1 MNRLNNAQT
10 IRRWGIVILL
20 LLVFFAQ
27 LMFSARRLSL
37 TSDEPPNLGVGYTYL
52 TTGETWYIPSLGH
65 PPLLFAW
72 MAIPVALGNPDIPV
86 ETLTNWHTFP
96 LPPYLHALFPLL
108 GPVEQL
114 EVIGRVPMMLLGMV
128 LGSLVFRWAADLFGY
143 KGGLLALALMIFDPT
158 MVAHTPLA
166 TGDLGITL
174 IGFAMFFVGWRW
186 MRAGRSPARKEG
198 MENLGRDIVIG
209 LLGGATMA
217 AKVSGFIWVGLLIGI
232 MAFVVLVDAR
242 RRESLRFPFHRAG
255 SLTWRQIGYLVR
267 GVLGRS
273 VVILAVAFLFLWGIY
288 GFRVGPVHAG
298 SRVFTLPASHHWQGL
313 VRQMERSESRVMFL
327 AGEAGVGGWWWY
339 FPLAFLIKNPVP
351 LLLMWMGGLVIS
363 LCRRSLTLFDFLF
376 ILAFPVVYMAASI
389 YSGIN
394 IGYRHLL
401 PIHPFLYILAA
412 HLITLL
418 PTRHSSTDAASACGT
433 SLGLTGVKALIAPM
447 LGLLLGA
454 WYVVGTLRIFPHYLA
469 YFNELV
475 GGPRN
480 GYRYLVDSNLD
491 WGQSFKTLKEEL
503 DRLDVRPPLR
513 LGHYWYAGPELY
525 GVPYEPLPPL
535 PEAPPVFSPRLDPP
549 PGTYVLGATLLYSG
563 PGDLEQYEWFKHHS
577 PLAQPGYAMFV
588 YRVDPHQPPAT
599 WIAQCVEPAAP
610 LSEEVISREFHT
622 QPLRRVYFDC
632 TESWVYP
639 EDGETGGWYALHD
652 EVLQEGAAVER
663 HLAQAHLAYEHHQYD
678 GMAPA
683 FQLYEFDP
691 RMTPTAAP
699 VLSTGSV
706 GVGRAMQA
714 LTYTPWVRI
723 APVGVGPERVM
734 AERPVVTAPVHLD
747 GPLDFLG
754 YRIVNACSEAGDG
767 VECRLES
774 PNSGAVI
781 VETWWQVA
789 VGRNGIPT
797 HGGDAL
803 RPLSIMGHLVDE
815 EGRAV
820 AVADGLGVPI
830 EIWEAG
836 DVIVQFH
843 AFSLGPDLAGKT
855 YWLQTGVYWLDTL
868 ERHRC
873 SDGEQEIGDRVL
885 LGEVRLA
892 RTMEREAKRLHDR

>member
-1 MNRLNNAQT
+1 MKPSIALQAPPLCAWPSSKSPSV
-10 IRRWGIVILL
+10 RRYGMVVLL
-20 LLVFFAQ
+20 LLIFFAQ
-27 LMFSARRLSL
+27 LAFSSRHLSL

-114 EVIGRVPMMLLGMV
+114 EVVGRVPMMLLGV
-128 LGSLVFRWAADLFGY
+128 LLGGLVFRWAADLFGY
-143 KGGLLALALMIFDPT
+143 KGGLLALGLMVFDPT
-158 MVAHTPLA
+158 MIAHTPLA

-186 MRAGRSPARKEG
+186 MRPARSPAGK
-198 MENLGRDIVIG
+198 MKNLRRDIVIG
-209 LLGGATMA
+209 LLGGATLA

-232 MAFVVLVDAR
+232 IAFVALVDSR
-242 RRESLRFPFHRAG
+242 RRGP
-255 SLTWRQIGYLVR
+255 LTWRRVGSLVR
-267 GVLGRS
+267 DLLPRS

-288 GFRVGPVHAG
+288 WFRIGPVRVG
-298 SRVFTLPASHHWQGL
+298 SRVFTLPASDHWQGL
-313 VRQMERSESRVMFL
+313 VRQMERSETRVMFL

-339 FPLAFLIKNPVP
+339 FPLAFLIKNPIP
-351 LLLMWMGGLVIS
+351 LLLMWMAGLVLS
-363 LCRRSLTLFDFLF
+363 LYRRSLTLFDFLLL
-376 ILAFPVVYMAASI
+376 LAFPVVYMAASI

-401 PIHPFLYILAA
+401 PIHPFLYVLAA
-412 HLITLL
+412 HLATAL
-418 PTRHSSTDAASACGT
+418 PTRPSTRSRRIARPPSLGSTNAASARA
-433 SLGLTGVKALIAPM
+433 ALVAPA

-454 WYVVGTLRIFPHYLA
+454 WYAVGTLSIFPHYLA

-491 WGQSFKTLKEEL
+491 WGQSFKTLREEL

-513 LGHYWYAGPELY
+513 LSHYWYAGPELY
-525 GVPYEPLPPL
+525 GVEYDSLPPL

-549 PGTYVLGATLLYSG
+549 PGTYVFGATVLYSG

-588 YRVDPHQPPAT
+588 YRVDPPQPPAT
-599 WIAQCVEPAAP
+599 WIAQCVQPAAP
-610 LSEEVISREFHT
+610 LSEEVITREFHT

-632 TESWVYP
+632 TQSWVYP
-639 EDGETGGWYALHD
+639 EDGEASGWYALHD
-652 EVLQEGAAVER
+652 QVVQERAPFTR
-663 HLAQAHLAYEHHQYD
+663 HLGQAHLAYDHHQYD

-683 FQLYEFDP
+683 FELYEFRP
-691 RMTPTAAP
+691 GPTN
-699 VLSTGSV
+699 
-706 GVGRAMQA
+706 GRTDGRTFNVRDVRNVDVTQA
-714 LTYTPWVRI
+714 VTYTPSVRI
-723 APVGVGPERVM
+723 APVGMSPNRVA
-734 AERPVVTAPVHLD
+734 AERPVITAPVHLE

-754 YRIVNACSEAGDG
+754 YHIVSASSEAGDG
-767 VECRLES
+767 VECCLES
-774 PNSGAVI
+774 LDSRAVI

-789 VGRNGIPT
+789 ASGV
-797 HGGDAL
+797 DES
-803 RPLSIMGHLVDE
+803 RPLSIMGHVVDG

-820 AVADGLGVPI
+820 AVADGLGMPV

-843 AFSLGPDLAGKT
+843 TFSLGPDLAGET
-855 YWLQTGVYWLDTL
+855 YWLQTGAYWLDTL

-873 SDGEQEIGDRVL
+873 SDGAREIGDRIL
-885 LGEVRLA
+885 LGEVRVV
-892 RTMEREAKRLHDR
+892 DD